1 MSSQNYKVTLN
12 TSDKVIISWASGF
25 IKVEDAAEIIRQVRE
40 AIQKVNTKE
49 YALIVDGKDAKT
61 VSADVVPLLQEVMG
75 LYTNTPF
82 KAKYMVELNA
92 GIQANQIKRVAGES
106 ANELVKIESV
116 EAAIA
121 DFKGL

>member
-1 MSSQNYKVTLN
+1 MSNQNYGVTLN
-12 TSDKVIISWASGF
+12 TSEKTIISRASGF
-25 IKVEDAAEIIRQVRE
+25 IKVEDAAEIIRQLKE

-75 LYTNTPF
+75 IYTNTAF
-82 KAKYMVELNA
+82 KAKYMIELNS
-92 GIQANQIKRVAGES
+92 GIQANQIKRVAGDH
-106 ANELVKIESV
+106 NELVKIGSV

-121 DFKGL
+121 DFKQL

>member
-121 DFKGL
+121 HFKGL

>member
-1 MSSQNYKVTLN
+1 MSNQNYGVALN
-12 TSDKVIISWASGF
+12 TSDKTIISRASGF
-25 IKVEDAAEIIRQVRE
+25 IKVEDASEIIRQLKE

-82 KAKYMVELNA
+82 KAKYMIELNS
-92 GIQANQIKRVAGES
+92 GIQANQVKRVAGES
-106 ANELVKIESV
+106 ADELMKIGSV
-116 EAAIA
+116 EEAIA
-121 DFKGL
+121 HFKNL